1 MTLNIAVIERLKE
14 LRQSLL
20 SEKVVMW
27 DEVNAVERDLKFLL
41 GKDELPTEISQK
53 EKKPHQSRLFF
64 QAKIASGEESHCN
77 SCIAP

>member
-27 DEVNAVERDLKFLL
+27 NEVNAVERDLKFLL

-53 EKKPHQSRLFF
+53 EKKPH
-64 QAKIASGEESHCN
+64 
-77 SCIAP
+77 

>member
-14 LRQSLL
+14 LRQSLV

-53 EKKPHQSRLFF
+53 EKKPH
-64 QAKIASGEESHCN
+64 
-77 SCIAP
+77 

>member
-53 EKKPHQSRLFF
+53 EKKPH
-64 QAKIASGEESHCN
+64 
-77 SCIAP
+77 